1 MYKGHCL
8 CNDLF
13 YCIIQ
18 TQNKYYSILNK
29 YYSIRNKYY
38 SIFYLFNEKL
48 ILLLQKLK
56 TK

>member
-18 TQNKYYSILNK
+18 TQNKYYSTQNK
-29 YYSIRNKYY
+29 YYSI
-38 SIFYLFNEKL
+38 IYLFNEKL

>member
-18 TQNKYYSILNK
+18 TQNKYYSIQ
-29 YYSIRNKYY
+29 NKYY

>member
-18 TQNKYYSILNK
+18 TQNK